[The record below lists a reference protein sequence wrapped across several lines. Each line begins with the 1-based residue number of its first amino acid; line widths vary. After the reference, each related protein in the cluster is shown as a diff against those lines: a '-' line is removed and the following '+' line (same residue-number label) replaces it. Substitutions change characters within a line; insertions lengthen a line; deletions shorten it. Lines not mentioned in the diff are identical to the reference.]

1 MNYTGNVRSPKPV
14 TCLHPKPP
22 KPPTCPAQHVQLC
35 TSERPVD
42 PYVRRSGR
50 SLHELRR
57 VDGRVSE
64 AGWFWGWLDES
75 RPDLEGG
82 EDRAGV
88 HFDGILTHLK

>member
-1 MNYTGNVRSPKPV
+1 MSSSARPNVPWIR
-14 TCLHPKPP
+14 
-22 KPPTCPAQHVQLC
+22 
-35 TSERPVD
+35 TSVEAA
-42 PYVRRSGR
+42 R